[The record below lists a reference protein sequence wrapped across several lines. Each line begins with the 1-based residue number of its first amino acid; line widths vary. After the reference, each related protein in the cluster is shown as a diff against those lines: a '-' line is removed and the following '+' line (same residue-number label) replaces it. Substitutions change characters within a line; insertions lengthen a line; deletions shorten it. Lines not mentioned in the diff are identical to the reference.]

1 MSVKQPDGSTKYYT
15 TDKNGEVK
23 EYSKTASGEHKT
35 PIGSYEITVTEVPD
49 GYNVTTG
56 NTKTVS
62 VTQGSE
68 TTHIAKVD
76 LVKGG
81 ALTIKVV
88 DEVYGT
94 PVSGAKVEVTQPDGT
109 KKTYQTNSDGEITEY
124 SKTVKDK
131 TGKDVYIAP
140 VGEYSVKIVS
150 VPDGATVTVGKES
163 TVNVSLG
170 KKSEHIAKVN
180 TAIGG
185 ALLIKVEDEE
195 TGEAVK
201 GASLEVTE
209 PDGSKKTYVTDADGE
224 VKDYMKTVKDANGH
238 DVYVSPTGTYSIKV
252 TDVPKGYKVT
262 VGEEKT
268 VSVSLGKKSEHL
280 VKINTSGASNT
291 NTGNTNTGN
300 TNTGNTNTGNTNTG
314 NTNTSNTNTPNT
326 STPSKNSS
334 TGTGTVEST
343 NLSNNKDTST
353 TTITSI
359 DTKGTGGSNVTAK
372 SQKTGESK
380 LPYILFASI
389 MLMIIVGAILYV
401 KIHKEDDLED
411 ISL

>member
-1 MSVKQPDGSTKYYT
+1 
-15 TDKNGEVK
+15 
-23 EYSKTASGEHKT
+23 
-35 PIGSYEITVTEVPD
+35 
-49 GYNVTTG
+49 
-56 NTKTVS
+56 
-62 VTQGSE
+62 
-68 TTHIAKVD
+68 
-76 LVKGG
+76 
-81 ALTIKVV
+81 
-88 DEVYGT
+88 
-94 PVSGAKVEVTQPDGT
+94 
-109 KKTYQTNSDGEITEY
+109 
-124 SKTVKDK
+124 
-131 TGKDVYIAP
+131 
-140 VGEYSVKIVS
+140 
-150 VPDGATVTVGKES
+150 
-163 TVNVSLG
+163 
-170 KKSEHIAKVN
+170 
-180 TAIGG
+180 
-185 ALLIKVEDEE
+185 
-195 TGEAVK
+195 
-201 GASLEVTE
+201 
-209 PDGSKKTYVTDADGE
+209 
-224 VKDYMKTVKDANGH
+224 MKTVKDANGH

-300 TNTGNTNTGNTNTG
+300 TNTSNTNTG

>member
-1 MSVKQPDGSTKYYT
+1 M
-15 TDKNGEVK
+15 
-23 EYSKTASGEHKT
+23 
-35 PIGSYEITVTEVPD
+35 
-49 GYNVTTG
+49 
-56 NTKTVS
+56 
-62 VTQGSE
+62 
-68 TTHIAKVD
+68 
-76 LVKGG
+76 
-81 ALTIKVV
+81 
-88 DEVYGT
+88 
-94 PVSGAKVEVTQPDGT
+94 
-109 KKTYQTNSDGEITEY
+109 
-124 SKTVKDK
+124 
-131 TGKDVYIAP
+131 
-140 VGEYSVKIVS
+140 
-150 VPDGATVTVGKES
+150 TVGKES
-163 TVNVSLG
+163 TVKVSLG
-170 KKSEHIAKVN
+170 QKSEHIAKVN
-180 TAIGG
+180 TALGG

-280 VKINTSGASNT
+280 VKINTSSASNT
-291 NTGNTNTGN
+291 NTGNTNTS
-300 TNTGNTNTGNTNTG
+300 NTNTG

-326 STPSKNSS
+326 GTSNNTSSVGNNTSSS
-334 TGTGTVEST
+334 TGSVGST
-343 NLSNNKDTST
+343 TLTNNKDTST

-359 DTKGTGGSNVTAK
+359 DTKGTGGNNSTVK
-372 SQKTGESK
+372 SQKTGESR

-401 KIHKEDDLED
+401 KLHKEDDLED
-411 ISL
+411 IRL